1 MTTAEPEAQGPEP
14 SVTSE
19 LYREWRSPR
28 LGRTNPERLNNPVW
42 EWLIASEWSAYAA
55 RKHFDD
61 VKEQCA
67 DPGWSFVRFG
77 RTATELADG
86 RMVLI
91 AGEHEDSYDSDFY
104 IYNDVVVRHADGG
117 IDIHGYPR
125 DAFPP
130 TDFHS
135 ATPAGS
141 RIIVIG
147 CLGYPADRNPGMTP
161 VGFLDLDTF
170 AMSRVA
176 TSGPQPGWIHRHEA
190 TLSDDGRAIV
200 IRGGKIVRG
209 TVGAQELLENADDWQ
224 LDLSN
229 WRWDRLTERRWTQWR
244 ISRAD
249 GRPNRLWQLHS
260 AWTLRDR
267 RWAKEHRESMETM
280 IRGQME
286 ELTKEYGSVPDLELF
301 GTLYRPPVHHAE
313 LPDGEGEYGV
323 RRIAL
328 DDTIVRYIE
337 QPHAVQMVVE
347 GDLPDVAI
355 AELTGDLRSKLA
367 KIENTEYV
375 VRKLS

>member
-1 MTTAEPEAQGPEP
+1 MTTAEPEAGGPDP
-14 SVTSE
+14 SITSE

-28 LGRTNPERLNNPVW
+28 VGRTNPERLNNPLW
-42 EWLIASEWSAYAA
+42 EWLITSEWSAYAA
-55 RKHFDD
+55 RKHFDH
-61 VKEQCA
+61 VSEQCA
-67 DPGWSFVRFG
+67 DPGWSFARFG
-77 RTATELADG
+77 QSATELADG

-104 IYNDVVVRHADGG
+104 IYNDVVVRHAGG
-117 IDIHGYPR
+117 EIDIYGYPR

-135 ATPAGS
+135 ATPAGG

-147 CLGYPADRNPGMTP
+147 CLGYPEDRNPGMTP
-161 VGFLDLDTF
+161 LAFLDLDTF

-176 TSGPQPGWIHRHEA
+176 TSGTQPGWIHRHEA
-190 TLSDDGRAIV
+190 TLSDDGRTIV

-209 TVGAQELLENADDWQ
+209 TVGAQELLENADDWR
-224 LDLSN
+224 LDLST

-249 GRPNRLWQLHS
+249 GQPNRLWQLHS

-267 RWAKEHRESMETM
+267 RWATEYRESMETM

-301 GTLYRPPVHHAE
+301 GTLYRPPVRHEE
-313 LPDGEGEYGV
+313 LPDVAGEYGV

-337 QPHAVQMVVE
+337 QPHAVQLIVE
-347 GDLPDVAI
+347 GVLPDIVI
-355 AELTGDLRSKLA
+355 AELTSDLRSKLA
-367 KIENTEYV
+367 RIENTEYV